1 MVNVDK
7 NLIDMCKDVIAH
19 PQDDLSYLQDI
30 FNILDEKDID
40 NINSAMKVILN
51 DESLSLSEKGNLL
64 ENSWK
69 VNHTFHIT
77 PEEFLTD
84 KWIGSMS
91 EDLYPHIKENF
102 LTFFNPM
109 NGKNIDLLYDC
120 IGFGKS
126 TLVGLLKLYRAVYTL
141 SLRNPKQYFKLAK
154 STRLTDT
161 SVSFTKSTCYDLV
174 LKPMISIME
183 NSTMFHKLRYE
194 RDMTNPEY
202 TNNGKIL
209 WCNTS
214 NGNSIIRIGDVYFDV
229 ASDPSDLVGRTILN
243 FSVTEMSFLCE
254 QMPEERVMRM
264 LTDGINRVASRFGY
278 NNMETTIIV
287 DSSPNSMEGMADQW
301 VAQHKND
308 KNVLYSN
315 HNKWS
320 IQPHLFPIYEKDN
333 SKVFTMFK
341 GNMAKPCKIINE
353 DEKKNYNEDE
363 LIDLPIDLY
372 DVAKDTPSKILK
384 DYGAVPSGGNDLKL
398 ITNYDIIEDAF
409 TPNLKNFLMY
419 DHAPSSLPSENLLWD
434 IVKKS
439 GLFVYSGVGNKYNF
453 YRNPFAVRFLSIDL
467 ARSHDMACISMC
479 HLEQNIK
486 GEKIYI
492 IDFTLAIMATKE
504 EINMDAFRYL
514 IRDLVVY
521 GNITVGKVSLDGFQS
536 DTTIQYL
543 NRIGIDCEKMSV
555 DFPIEPY
562 LSHISALTQRRVKMG
577 RNIIAKNNYKSLVYS
592 KTQNGKGLHNK
603 IDHIQG
609 EWCDLQNN
617 DFMTSRCGANGKDL
631 VDTIVACC
639 TLADRYGTLDPQY
652 IFNEQLEFE
661 KANHNIKVFGDE
673 IWDKLGLKLA
683 K

>member
-1 MVNVDK
+1 MQK
-7 NLIDMCKDVIAH
+7 FYKAL
-19 PQDDLSYLQDI
+19 Y
-30 FNILDEKDID
+30 
-40 NINSAMKVILN
+40 IN
-51 DESLSLSEKGNLL
+51 
-64 ENSWK
+64 
-69 VNHTFHIT
+69 
-77 PEEFLTD
+77 
-84 KWIGSMS
+84 
-91 EDLYPHIKENF
+91 
-102 LTFFNPM
+102 
-109 NGKNIDLLYDC
+109 
-120 IGFGKS
+120 
-126 TLVGLLKLYRAVYTL
+126 
-141 SLRNPKQYFKLAK
+141 SLRNPKQFLKLAE
-154 STRLTDT
+154 STRLTDIT
-161 SVSFTKSTCYDLV
+161 ISFTKNTAHDLV
-174 LKPMISIME
+174 ILPLLNILETSPICE
-183 NSTMFHKLRYE
+183 KLRYE
-194 RDMTNPEY
+194 RDMLNPEY
-202 TNNGKIL
+202 LNSGKIL
-209 WCNTS
+209 FCNTS
-214 NGNSIIRIGDVYFDV
+214 KGNSMIRIGDVYFDV
-229 ASDPSDLVGRTILN
+229 ACEKIDLTGRNI
-243 FSVTEMSFLCE
+243 FSGSATELAFLCE
-254 QMPEERVMRM
+254 QMSEEKVMGLTNELVTRVY
-264 LTDGINRVASRFGY
+264 NRFGY
-278 NNMETTIIV
+278 NNPNTCIV
-287 DSSPNSMEGMADQW
+287 IDSSPNTMERLADQW
-301 VAQHKND
+301 IAQHKND
-308 KNVLYSN
+308 KDVLYVN
-315 HNKWS
+315 QNKWTV
-320 IQPHLFPIYEKDN
+320 QEYLFPLYEKDH

-353 DEKKNYNEDE
+353 DEKKNYDKDE
-363 LIDLPIDLY
+363 LLDLPIDLY
-372 DVAKDTPSKILK
+372 ELAKDSPAKILR
-384 DYGAVPSGGNDLKL
+384 DFGAVPSGGNDLKL

-479 HLEQNIK
+479 HLEQNVK

-673 IWDKLGLKLA
+673 LWDKLGLKLV